1 MMGLKSSFG
10 AGPRLRRS
18 LSISLGMKVVLVA
31 VAIAATS
38 LGTAVTYQTFEKI
51 EQIET
56 EFEQRR
62 AMLTAMVAKATP
74 VLTVGR
80 DNTTIGYILES
91 LMRDPDF
98 EVGFVAD
105 DMSVSLGSAGRDEAA
120 RTSFSPLRFERATKI
135 DLWKLVEKT
144 DLTVMPYESSILHIQ
159 ALRINVGNKLVGYA
173 VLRFDSRRVAQLV
186 QAEIRNNVLI
196 GVGIVG
202 VIALVLSLV
211 LARLTRPIR
220 PLSQAITDLSAGRL
234 DTTIPARER
243 GDEIGAIARALEVF
257 RDSLNER
264 NRLQE
269 ESASQRDQN
278 ERERRINEE
287 ERART
292 VAEQEAVVAAIGEGL
307 DRLSSGDLSHR
318 ILTAFPAEYRKLKN
332 DFNAAME
339 SLAGTITDIRE
350 NAEAIHSDAG
360 DISRST
366 DDLASRIESQAASLQ
381 QTASALDEITATV
394 RQTAEGALRTQ
405 RVVASA
411 KSAAERSGSVVNEAI
426 SAMGGIEQSAREI
439 SQIIGVID
447 EIAFQT
453 NLLALNAGVEAAR
466 AGEAGKG
473 FAVVATE
480 VRALAQRSA
489 EAAKEIKG
497 LISAST
503 AQVTNGVSLVSET
516 GKALT
521 AIVSHVVETNAL
533 VTEIAGAA
541 QEQSTAL
548 AEVNAAVNRMDQLTQ
563 QNAAMVEETNAASQ
577 TLTSGVERLAGS
589 IRRFRTDS
597 EADDM
602 AAAA

>member
-1 MMGLKSSFG
+1 MVGQRASSS
-10 AGPRLRRS
+10 PSSRS
-18 LSISLGMKVVLVA
+18 RLSIPLGVKVVLVA

-38 LGTAVTYQTFEKI
+38 LGTAVTVQTFEKVQ
-51 EQIET
+51 QIRS
-56 EFEQRR
+56 EFEDRR
-62 AMLTAMVAKATP
+62 AMMTAMVAKAAP
-74 VLTVGR
+74 VLAVGR

-91 LMRDPDF
+91 LVRDPDF

-105 DMSVSLGSAGRDEAA
+105 DMSVSLGSAGRDEVA

-135 DLWKLVEKT
+135 DLWKLVETT
-144 DLTVMPYESSILHIQ
+144 DLTIMPYETSILHIQ

-173 VLRFDSRRVAQLV
+173 VLRFDARRVESLV
-186 QAEIRNNVLI
+186 AAEIRNNVLI
-196 GVGIVG
+196 GLGIVG

-220 PLSQAITDLSAGRL
+220 PLTQAIVDLSAGRL
-234 DTTIPARER
+234 DTAIPARDR

-257 RDSLNER
+257 RDNLAEHE
-264 NRLQE
+264 RLQA
-269 ESASQRDQN
+269 ESSAQRDTS
-278 ERERRINEE
+278 ERERRMNEE
-287 ERART
+287 QRART
-292 VAEQEAVVAAIGEGL
+292 VAEQEAVVAAIGQALES
-307 DRLSSGDLSHR
+307 LSSGDLSHR
-318 ILTAFPAEYRKLKN
+318 ISVDFPAEYRSLKDN
-332 DFNAAME
+332 FDAAMD
-339 SLAGTITDIRE
+339 SLAGTMTDIRGDV
-350 NAEAIHSDAG
+350 EAIRSDAG
-360 DISRST
+360 DISRSS
-366 DDLASRIESQAASLQ
+366 DDLARRIENQAASLQ
-381 QTASALDEITATV
+381 ETATALDEITATV
-394 RQTAEGALRTQ
+394 RQTAEGARRTQ
-405 RVVASA
+405 QVVASA
-411 KSAAERSGSVVNEAI
+411 KGAAERSGEVVTEAI
-426 SAMGGIEQSAREI
+426 AAMGGIERSAKEI

-503 AQVTNGVSLVSET
+503 AQVGRGVDLVGET

-521 AIVSHVVETNAL
+521 TIVSQVVEANAL

-548 AEVNAAVNRMDQLTQ
+548 AEVNAAVNQMDQVTQ

-577 TLTSGVERLAGS
+577 TLAGGVERLAAS
-589 IRRFRTDS
+589 IRRFRTTEDEDFDPVA
-597 EADDM
+597 EA
-602 AAAA
+602 A